1 MFVSADIGMI
11 GQLVKIKVLEDLE
24 ALYPGVYRHENV
36 LMSATH
42 NHSAAGGFLQVAT
55 LTLTLVELI
64 NYK

>member
-55 LTLTLVELI
+55 LNWVKLI
-64 NYK
+64 NNNNK

>member
-1 MFVSADIGMI
+1 MFVSVDICMT
-11 GQLVKIKVLEDLE
+11 GQLLKMKVLEDLE

-64 NYK
+64 NCK